1 VFHWRHGA
9 RERYFSATRC
19 ERFRCVHHEIPV
31 GRNKAAGKF
40 YEGNSVS
47 PTFCGQNAR
56 EDVLS
61 EFLRE
66 KYARAREGN
75 GQTKCELAVARAAGI
90 SRCLTRRTLRAST
103 EQLSPKRHQTE
114 QAQR

>member
-1 VFHWRHGA
+1 MFHWRHGA

-66 KYARAREGN
+66 KYARARVMGRQN
-75 GQTKCELAVARAAGI
+75 ANSPSPVPLA
-90 SRCLTRRTLRAST
+90 
-103 EQLSPKRHQTE
+103 SPGV
-114 QAQR
+114 

>member
-1 VFHWRHGA
+1 MTSQCFTGGMVPESAISVQHDANDSGA
-9 RERYFSATRC
+9 PITKSPLA
-19 ERFRCVHHEIPV
+19 
-31 GRNKAAGKF
+31 GKAAGKF

-66 KYARAREGN
+66 KYARARG
-75 GQTKCELAVARAAGI
+75 
-90 SRCLTRRTLRAST
+90 
-103 EQLSPKRHQTE
+103 
-114 QAQR
+114 